1 MSKTMNYH
9 NVKFTAAYGT
19 SKQLPPSTRAE
30 VSFVGRSNVGKSSL
44 MNKLFNRKKL
54 AKVSA
59 TPGKTSTINFF
70 EAEWADF
77 VDLPGYGFAQVSKS
91 EKARWREMIE
101 GYYNQDR
108 EFCCVVSLIDI
119 RHPATA
125 LDVNMI
131 EFLIAAEL
139 PFMIVCTKADK
150 LSKNK
155 CMQNIAAL
163 RRQLGFSREEVEIIP
178 ISSANGSGID
188 EDILNRLENGA
199 AQSRGTGIG
208 LRNIDQRIR
217 IAFSERYGLEFHRV
231 DDRTQVWIRVPE
243 KIEKGTGGLACIR

>member
-70 EAEWADF
+70 EAEWSDF

-163 RRQLGFSREEVEIIP
+163 RRQLGFSRDEVEIIP

-188 EDILNRLENGA
+188 DLKAALE
-199 AQSRGTGIG
+199 R
-208 LRNIDQRIR
+208 RIK
-217 IAFSERYGLEFHRV
+217 AYNNDESSEE
-231 DDRTQVWIRVPE
+231 
-243 KIEKGTGGLACIR
+243 

>member
-163 RRQLGFSREEVEIIP
+163 RRQLGFSRDEVEIIP
-178 ISSANGSGID
+178 ISSASGSGID
-188 EDILNRLENGA
+188 DLKAALE
-199 AQSRGTGIG
+199 R
-208 LRNIDQRIR
+208 RIK
-217 IAFSERYGLEFHRV
+217 AYNNDESTEE
-231 DDRTQVWIRVPE
+231 
-243 KIEKGTGGLACIR
+243 

>member
-19 SKQLPPSTRAE
+19 SKQLPPSTCAE

-155 CMQNIAAL
+155 CAQSIAAL
-163 RRQLGFSREEVEIIP
+163 RRQLGFSRDEVEIIP

-188 EDILNRLENGA
+188 DLKAALE
-199 AQSRGTGIG
+199 R
-208 LRNIDQRIR
+208 RIK
-217 IAFSERYGLEFHRV
+217 AYNNDESSEE
-231 DDRTQVWIRVPE
+231 
-243 KIEKGTGGLACIR
+243 

>member
-163 RRQLGFSREEVEIIP
+163 RRQLGFSRDEVEIIP
-178 ISSANGSGID
+178 ISSASGSGID
-188 EDILNRLENGA
+188 DLKAALERRIKAYNNDE
-199 AQSRGTGIG
+199 GT
-208 LRNIDQRIR
+208 
-217 IAFSERYGLEFHRV
+217 EE
-231 DDRTQVWIRVPE
+231 
-243 KIEKGTGGLACIR
+243 

>member
-163 RRQLGFSREEVEIIP
+163 RRQLGFSRDEVEIIP

-188 EDILNRLENGA
+188 DLKAALE
-199 AQSRGTGIG
+199 R
-208 LRNIDQRIR
+208 RIK
-217 IAFSERYGLEFHRV
+217 AYNNDESGEE
-231 DDRTQVWIRVPE
+231 
-243 KIEKGTGGLACIR
+243 

>member
-155 CMQNIAAL
+155 CAQSIAAL
-163 RRQLGFSREEVEIIP
+163 RRQLGFSRDEVEIIP

-188 EDILNRLENGA
+188 DLKAALE
-199 AQSRGTGIG
+199 R
-208 LRNIDQRIR
+208 RIK
-217 IAFSERYGLEFHRV
+217 AYNNDESCEE
-231 DDRTQVWIRVPE
+231 
-243 KIEKGTGGLACIR
+243 

>member
-155 CMQNIAAL
+155 CARSIAAL
-163 RRQLGFSREEVEIIP
+163 RRQLGFSRDEVEIIP

-188 EDILNRLENGA
+188 DLKAALE
-199 AQSRGTGIG
+199 R
-208 LRNIDQRIR
+208 RIK
-217 IAFSERYGLEFHRV
+217 AYNNDESSEE
-231 DDRTQVWIRVPE
+231 
-243 KIEKGTGGLACIR
+243 

>member
-108 EFCCVVSLIDI
+108 EFCCVVSLIDM

-139 PFMIVCTKADK
+139 PFMIACTKADK

-163 RRQLGFSREEVEIIP
+163 RRQLGFSRDEVEIIP

-188 EDILNRLENGA
+188 DLKAALE
-199 AQSRGTGIG
+199 R
-208 LRNIDQRIR
+208 RIK
-217 IAFSERYGLEFHRV
+217 AYNNDESSEE
-231 DDRTQVWIRVPE
+231 
-243 KIEKGTGGLACIR
+243 

>member
-19 SKQLPPSTRAE
+19 SKQLPPSKRAE

-155 CMQNIAAL
+155 CAQSIAAL
-163 RRQLGFSREEVEIIP
+163 RRQLGFSRDEVEIIP
-178 ISSANGSGID
+178 VSSANGSGID
-188 EDILNRLENGA
+188 DLKAALE
-199 AQSRGTGIG
+199 R
-208 LRNIDQRIR
+208 RIK
-217 IAFSERYGLEFHRV
+217 AYNNDESSEE
-231 DDRTQVWIRVPE
+231 
-243 KIEKGTGGLACIR
+243 

>member
-155 CMQNIAAL
+155 CVQSIAAL
-163 RRQLGFSREEVEIIP
+163 RRQLGFSRDEVEIIP

-188 EDILNRLENGA
+188 DLKAALE
-199 AQSRGTGIG
+199 R
-208 LRNIDQRIR
+208 RIK
-217 IAFSERYGLEFHRV
+217 AYNNDESSEE
-231 DDRTQVWIRVPE
+231 
-243 KIEKGTGGLACIR
+243 

>member
-163 RRQLGFSREEVEIIP
+163 RRQLGFSRDEVEIIP

-188 EDILNRLENGA
+188 DLKAALE
-199 AQSRGTGIG
+199 R
-208 LRNIDQRIR
+208 RIKTYNNNES
-217 IAFSERYGLEFHRV
+217 SEE
-231 DDRTQVWIRVPE
+231 
-243 KIEKGTGGLACIR
+243 

>member
-59 TPGKTSTINFF
+59 TPGKTSTINVF
-70 EAEWADF
+70 EAERADF

-163 RRQLGFSREEVEIIP
+163 RRQLGFSRDEVEIIP

-188 EDILNRLENGA
+188 DLKAALE
-199 AQSRGTGIG
+199 R
-208 LRNIDQRIR
+208 RIK
-217 IAFSERYGLEFHRV
+217 AYNNDESGEE
-231 DDRTQVWIRVPE
+231 
-243 KIEKGTGGLACIR
+243 

>member
-1 MSKTMNYH
+1 MNYH

-163 RRQLGFSREEVEIIP
+163 RRQLGFSRDEVEIIP

-188 EDILNRLENGA
+188 DLKAALE
-199 AQSRGTGIG
+199 R
-208 LRNIDQRIR
+208 RIKTYNNDES
-217 IAFSERYGLEFHRV
+217 SEE
-231 DDRTQVWIRVPE
+231 
-243 KIEKGTGGLACIR
+243 

>member
-163 RRQLGFSREEVEIIP
+163 RRQLGFSRDEVEIIP

-188 EDILNRLENGA
+188 DLKAALE
-199 AQSRGTGIG
+199 R
-208 LRNIDQRIR
+208 RIK
-217 IAFSERYGLEFHRV
+217 AYNNDESTEE
-231 DDRTQVWIRVPE
+231 
-243 KIEKGTGGLACIR
+243 

>member
-125 LDVNMI
+125 LDMNMI

-163 RRQLGFSREEVEIIP
+163 RRQLGFSRDEVEIIP

-188 EDILNRLENGA
+188 DLKAALE
-199 AQSRGTGIG
+199 R
-208 LRNIDQRIR
+208 RIK
-217 IAFSERYGLEFHRV
+217 AYNNDESSEE
-231 DDRTQVWIRVPE
+231 
-243 KIEKGTGGLACIR
+243 

>member
-155 CMQNIAAL
+155 CAQSIAAL
-163 RRQLGFSREEVEIIP
+163 RRQLGFSRDEVEIIP

-188 EDILNRLENGA
+188 DLKAALE
-199 AQSRGTGIG
+199 R
-208 LRNIDQRIR
+208 RIK
-217 IAFSERYGLEFHRV
+217 AYTNDESSEE
-231 DDRTQVWIRVPE
+231 
-243 KIEKGTGGLACIR
+243 

>member
-1 MSKTMNYH
+1 MNYH

-139 PFMIVCTKADK
+139 PFMIACTKADK

-155 CMQNIAAL
+155 CAQSIAAL
-163 RRQLGFSREEVEIIP
+163 RRQLGFSRDEVEIIP
-178 ISSANGSGID
+178 ISSADGSGID
-188 EDILNRLENGA
+188 DLKAALE
-199 AQSRGTGIG
+199 R
-208 LRNIDQRIR
+208 RIK
-217 IAFSERYGLEFHRV
+217 AYNNDESSEE
-231 DDRTQVWIRVPE
+231 
-243 KIEKGTGGLACIR
+243 

>member
-19 SKQLPPSTRAE
+19 SKQLPPSTHAE

-163 RRQLGFSREEVEIIP
+163 RRQLGFSRDEVEIIP

-188 EDILNRLENGA
+188 DLKAALE
-199 AQSRGTGIG
+199 R
-208 LRNIDQRIR
+208 RIKTYNNDES
-217 IAFSERYGLEFHRV
+217 SEE
-231 DDRTQVWIRVPE
+231 
-243 KIEKGTGGLACIR
+243 

>member
-163 RRQLGFSREEVEIIP
+163 RRQLGFSRDEVEIIP

-188 EDILNRLENGA
+188 DLKAALE
-199 AQSRGTGIG
+199 R
-208 LRNIDQRIR
+208 RIK
-217 IAFSERYGLEFHRV
+217 AYNNDESSEE
-231 DDRTQVWIRVPE
+231 
-243 KIEKGTGGLACIR
+243 

>member
-155 CMQNIAAL
+155 CAQSIAAL
-163 RRQLGFSREEVEIIP
+163 HRQLGFSRDEVEIIP

-188 EDILNRLENGA
+188 DLKAALE
-199 AQSRGTGIG
+199 R
-208 LRNIDQRIR
+208 RIK
-217 IAFSERYGLEFHRV
+217 AYNNDESSEE
-231 DDRTQVWIRVPE
+231 
-243 KIEKGTGGLACIR
+243 

>member
-155 CMQNIAAL
+155 CAQSIAAL
-163 RRQLGFSREEVEIIP
+163 RRQLGFSRDEVEIIP

-188 EDILNRLENGA
+188 DLKAALE
-199 AQSRGTGIG
+199 R
-208 LRNIDQRIR
+208 RIK
-217 IAFSERYGLEFHRV
+217 AYNNDKSSEE
-231 DDRTQVWIRVPE
+231 
-243 KIEKGTGGLACIR
+243 

>member
-91 EKARWREMIE
+91 EKARRREMIE

-155 CMQNIAAL
+155 GMQNIAAL
-163 RRQLGFSREEVEIIP
+163 RRQLGFSRDEVEIIP
-178 ISSANGSGID
+178 ISSASGSGID
-188 EDILNRLENGA
+188 DLKAALEH
-199 AQSRGTGIG
+199 
-208 LRNIDQRIR
+208 RIK
-217 IAFSERYGLEFHRV
+217 AYNNDESSEE
-231 DDRTQVWIRVPE
+231 
-243 KIEKGTGGLACIR
+243 

>member
-163 RRQLGFSREEVEIIP
+163 RRQLGFSRDEVEIIP
-178 ISSANGSGID
+178 ISSASGSGID
-188 EDILNRLENGA
+188 DLKAALE
-199 AQSRGTGIG
+199 R
-208 LRNIDQRIR
+208 RIK
-217 IAFSERYGLEFHRV
+217 AYNNDESSEE
-231 DDRTQVWIRVPE
+231 
-243 KIEKGTGGLACIR
+243 

>member
-139 PFMIVCTKADK
+139 PFMIACTKADK

-155 CMQNIAAL
+155 CAQSIAAL
-163 RRQLGFSREEVEIIP
+163 RRQLGFSRDEVEIIP

-188 EDILNRLENGA
+188 DLKAALE
-199 AQSRGTGIG
+199 R
-208 LRNIDQRIR
+208 RIK
-217 IAFSERYGLEFHRV
+217 AYNNDESSEE
-231 DDRTQVWIRVPE
+231 
-243 KIEKGTGGLACIR
+243 

>member
-1 MSKTMNYH
+1 MK
-9 NVKFTAAYGT
+9 VKQCDLKYIGT
-19 SKQLPPSTRAE
+19 NFSHYPMDGKPEIA
-30 VSFVGRSNVGKSSL
+30 FAGKSNVGKSTL
-44 MNKLFNRKKL
+44 INAILGRKAL
-54 AKVSA
+54 ARTSSQ
-59 TPGKTSTINFF
+59 PGKTRTINFYGVN
-70 EAEWADF
+70 DMMYV

-155 CMQNIAAL
+155 CAQSIAAL
-163 RRQLGFSREEVEIIP
+163 RRQLGFSRDEVEIIP

-188 EDILNRLENGA
+188 DLKAALE
-199 AQSRGTGIG
+199 R
-208 LRNIDQRIR
+208 RIK
-217 IAFSERYGLEFHRV
+217 AYNNDESSEE
-231 DDRTQVWIRVPE
+231 
-243 KIEKGTGGLACIR
+243 

>member
-9 NVKFTAAYGT
+9 NAKFTAAYGT

-155 CMQNIAAL
+155 CAQSIAAL
-163 RRQLGFSREEVEIIP
+163 RRQLGFSRDEVEIIP

-188 EDILNRLENGA
+188 DLKAALE
-199 AQSRGTGIG
+199 R
-208 LRNIDQRIR
+208 RIK
-217 IAFSERYGLEFHRV
+217 AYNNDESSEE
-231 DDRTQVWIRVPE
+231 
-243 KIEKGTGGLACIR
+243 

>member
-19 SKQLPPSTRAE
+19 SKQLPPSMRAE

-91 EKARWREMIE
+91 EKARWLLQPRPRI
-101 GYYNQDR
+101 
-108 EFCCVVSLIDI
+108 L
-119 RHPATA
+119 
-125 LDVNMI
+125 
-131 EFLIAAEL
+131 
-139 PFMIVCTKADK
+139 
-150 LSKNK
+150 
-155 CMQNIAAL
+155 L
-163 RRQLGFSREEVEIIP
+163 R
-178 ISSANGSGID
+178 
-188 EDILNRLENGA
+188 
-199 AQSRGTGIG
+199 
-208 LRNIDQRIR
+208 
-217 IAFSERYGLEFHRV
+217 
-231 DDRTQVWIRVPE
+231 
-243 KIEKGTGGLACIR
+243 GLAHRHSPPRNCARREYDRVLDCRRAAVHDCMHESRQTFEEQVRTVNCRAAPPAGLLAR

>member
-139 PFMIVCTKADK
+139 PFMIACTKADK

-155 CMQNIAAL
+155 CAQSIAAL
-163 RRQLGFSREEVEIIP
+163 RRQLGFSRDEVEIIP

-188 EDILNRLENGA
+188 DLKAALE
-199 AQSRGTGIG
+199 R
-208 LRNIDQRIR
+208 RIK
-217 IAFSERYGLEFHRV
+217 AYNNDESTEE
-231 DDRTQVWIRVPE
+231 
-243 KIEKGTGGLACIR
+243 

>member
-163 RRQLGFSREEVEIIP
+163 RRQLGFSRDEVEIIP

-188 EDILNRLENGA
+188 DLKAALERRIKAYNNDE
-199 AQSRGTGIG
+199 GT
-208 LRNIDQRIR
+208 
-217 IAFSERYGLEFHRV
+217 EE
-231 DDRTQVWIRVPE
+231 
-243 KIEKGTGGLACIR
+243 

>member
-9 NVKFTAAYGT
+9 NVKFTTAYGT

-163 RRQLGFSREEVEIIP
+163 RRQLGFSRDEVEIIP

-188 EDILNRLENGA
+188 DLKAALE
-199 AQSRGTGIG
+199 R
-208 LRNIDQRIR
+208 RIK
-217 IAFSERYGLEFHRV
+217 AYNNDESTEE
-231 DDRTQVWIRVPE
+231 
-243 KIEKGTGGLACIR
+243 

>member
-155 CMQNIAAL
+155 CAQSIAAL
-163 RRQLGFSREEVEIIP
+163 RHQLGFSRDEVEIIP

-188 EDILNRLENGA
+188 DLKAALE
-199 AQSRGTGIG
+199 R
-208 LRNIDQRIR
+208 RIK
-217 IAFSERYGLEFHRV
+217 AYNNDESSEE
-231 DDRTQVWIRVPE
+231 
-243 KIEKGTGGLACIR
+243 

>member
-30 VSFVGRSNVGKSSL
+30 ISFVGRSNVGKSSL

-139 PFMIVCTKADK
+139 PFMIACTKADK

-155 CMQNIAAL
+155 CAQSIAAL
-163 RRQLGFSREEVEIIP
+163 RRQLGFSRDEVEIIP

-188 EDILNRLENGA
+188 DLKAALE
-199 AQSRGTGIG
+199 R
-208 LRNIDQRIR
+208 RIK
-217 IAFSERYGLEFHRV
+217 AYNNDESTEE
-231 DDRTQVWIRVPE
+231 
-243 KIEKGTGGLACIR
+243 

>member
-54 AKVSA
+54 ANVSA

-139 PFMIVCTKADK
+139 PFMIACTKADK

-155 CMQNIAAL
+155 CAQSIAAL
-163 RRQLGFSREEVEIIP
+163 RRQLGFSRDEVEIIP

-188 EDILNRLENGA
+188 DLKAALE
-199 AQSRGTGIG
+199 R
-208 LRNIDQRIR
+208 RIK
-217 IAFSERYGLEFHRV
+217 AYNNDESSEE
-231 DDRTQVWIRVPE
+231 
-243 KIEKGTGGLACIR
+243 